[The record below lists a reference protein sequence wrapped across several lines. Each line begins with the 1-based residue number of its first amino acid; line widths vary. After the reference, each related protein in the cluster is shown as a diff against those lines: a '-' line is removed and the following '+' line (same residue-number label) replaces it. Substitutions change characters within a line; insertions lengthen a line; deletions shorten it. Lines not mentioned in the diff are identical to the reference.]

1 MSDIKAL
8 YDRFLTRVQNG
19 HHNNRWVNVVTYI
32 SASAARDTALELNRV
47 YGSSMFEVRQSC
59 PARWT
64 VIHRFDDGS
73 SRTSQDS

>member
-1 MSDIKAL
+1 MGDLKAL
-8 YDRFLTRVQNG
+8 YDRFLTLVENG

-32 SASAARDTALELNRV
+32 SPRVACDVALDLNRV

-73 SRTSQDS
+73 SGTGQDS